1 MNTEGIVLKNV
12 EFDGVLLRAAQVE
25 NIVWVGV
32 RWVCFGIG
40 LSNGQARRQIEN
52 IQKDE
57 LLHRGCR
64 KFATGV
70 FDENNETLAL
80 QLDYLPAWLFK
91 ISITPKM
98 KADHPELVEK
108 LIRYQLKAKDV
119 LARAFLPEISNAPER
134 TEIEELKELKE
145 LKCVVNGLAVQ
156 ITDLYNNVSKM
167 GNLLLDMREHKP
179 ILTIEQK
186 EKAKDSEVSY
196 LWKQKMYEK
205 MDILI
210 ELGKFESRADIM
222 KYIYKY
228 MNRNYGIVW
237 EQEIKDYV
245 DRNNSAKKP
254 STIEAIYDNEMLRSI
269 FDAVLSDMVGEVG
282 EVREAGEVREVGEFR
297 EVGSTDGI
305 KRRKNDSVIVP
316 IDDIIKPLIQKNCDL
331 SNAGMA
337 TYRSVYRY
345 MDENYSVNWKNLQT
359 RYCKKY
365 GIYGDPRKISRK
377 KLIETN
383 ERLRKKFEQ
392 AVNDL
397 LEG

>member
-12 EFDGVLLRAAQVE
+12 EFDGALLRAVQVE

-32 RWVCFGIG
+32 RWVCLGLG
-40 LSNGQARRQIEN
+40 LSRGQINRQIDN

-57 LLHRGCR
+57 ILSRGCT
-64 KFATGV
+64 KFDAGV

-119 LARAFLPEISNAPER
+119 LAQAFLPGKSEEAEKG
-134 TEIEELKELKE
+134 EIEELK
-145 LKCVVNGLAVQ
+145 CAINGLAVQ
-156 ITDLYNNVSKM
+156 INDLYNNVSKM
-167 GNLLLDMREHKP
+167 GNLLIDMREHKP
-179 ILTIEQK
+179 VLTIEQK
-186 EKAKDSEVSY
+186 EKAKASEISY
-196 LWKQKMYEK
+196 LWKQEMYEK

-210 ELGKFESRADIM
+210 ERGKFESRADIM

-245 DRNNSAKKP
+245 DRNNSVKKP

-282 EVREAGEVREVGEFR
+282 EVGETGEVREVGEFR
-297 EVGSTDGI
+297 EADGL
-305 KRRKNDSVIVP
+305 KQRKNDPVIVP

-337 TYRSVYRY
+337 TYRSVYRH

-359 RYCKKY
+359 RHCKKY

>member
-12 EFDGVLLRAAQVE
+12 EFDGALLRAAQVE

-32 RWVCFGIG
+32 RWVCLGIG

-119 LARAFLPEISNAPER
+119 LAQAFLPGKSDEAEKG
-134 TEIEELKELKE
+134 EIEELK
-145 LKCVVNGLAVQ
+145 CAINGLAVQ
-156 ITDLYNNVSKM
+156 INDLYNNVSKM
-167 GNLLLDMREHKP
+167 GNLLIDMREHKP
-179 ILTIEQK
+179 VLTIEQK
-186 EKAKDSEVSY
+186 EKAKASEISY
-196 LWKQKMYEK
+196 LWKQEMYEK

-210 ELGKFESRADIM
+210 ERGKFESRADIM

-245 DRNNSAKKP
+245 DRNNSVKKP

-297 EVGSTDGI
+297 EADGI

-377 KLIETN
+377 KLIEGN
-383 ERLRKKFEQ
+383 EGLRKKFEK

>member
-12 EFDGVLLRAAQVE
+12 EFDGALLRAAQVE

-108 LIRYQLKAKDV
+108 LIRYQLKAKDA
-119 LARAFLPEISNAPER
+119 LAQAFLPGRNEEAEKG
-134 TEIEELKELKE
+134 EIEELK
-145 LKCVVNGLAVQ
+145 CAINGLAVQ
-156 ITDLYNNVSKM
+156 INDLYNNVSKM
-167 GNLLLDMREHKP
+167 GNLLIDMREHKP
-179 ILTIEQK
+179 VLTIEQK
-186 EKAKDSEVSY
+186 EKAKALEISY
-196 LWKQKMYEK
+196 IWKQKMYEK

-210 ELGKFESRADIM
+210 EHGKFESRADIM

-245 DRNNSAKKP
+245 DRNNSVKKP

-297 EVGSTDGI
+297 EADGI

-316 IDDIIKPLIQKNCDL
+316 IDDIIKPLIKKNCDL

-377 KLIETN
+377 KLIEGN
-383 ERLRKKFEQ
+383 EGLRKKFEK

>member
-12 EFDGVLLRAAQVE
+12 EFDGALLRAAQVE

-32 RWVCFGIG
+32 RWVCLGLG
-40 LSNGQARRQIEN
+40 LSRGQINRQIDN

-57 LLHRGCR
+57 ILSRGCT
-64 KFATGV
+64 KFDAGS

-119 LARAFLPEISNAPER
+119 LAQAFLPEISNTPER

-145 LKCVVNGLAVQ
+145 LKCVVNGLAAQ

-179 ILTIEQK
+179 VLTIEQK
-186 EKAKDSEVSY
+186 GKAKASEVSY
-196 LWKQKMYEK
+196 LWKQEMYEK

-210 ELGKFESRADIM
+210 EFGKFESRADIM

-237 EQEIKDYV
+237 EQEIKDYIN
-245 DRNNSAKKP
+245 RNNSDKKP
-254 STIEAIYDNEMLRSI
+254 STIEIIYDNEMLRSI
-269 FDAVLSDMVGEVG
+269 FDAVLSDMEGKVGEVG
-282 EVREAGEVREVGEFR
+282 ETRGAEEFR
-297 EVGSTDGI
+297 EADGI
-305 KRRKNDSVIVP
+305 NQRKNDPVIVP

-337 TYRSVYRY
+337 TYRVVYRH

-377 KLIETN
+377 RLIETN

-397 LEG
+397 LE

>member
-12 EFDGVLLRAAQVE
+12 EFEGALLRAAQVE

-32 RWVCFGIG
+32 RWVCLGLG
-40 LSNGQARRQIEN
+40 LSNGQARRQVEN

-57 LLHRGCR
+57 LLQRGCR

-119 LARAFLPEISNAPER
+119 LAQAFLPAISSKKET
-134 TEIEELKELKE
+134 TEIEELKGM
-145 LKCVVNGLAVQ
+145 VGSLAARFD
-156 ITDLYNNVSKM
+156 DLYNNVSKM

-179 ILTIEQK
+179 VLTIEQK
-186 EKAKDSEVSY
+186 ERAKASEVSY
-196 LWKQKMYEK
+196 LWKQEMYNK
-205 MDILI
+205 MDILV
-210 ELGKFESRADIM
+210 EHGKFESRADIM

-237 EQEIKDYV
+237 EQEIKDYIN
-245 DRNNSAKKP
+245 RNGSSKKP
-254 STIEAIYDNEMLRSI
+254 STIEAIYDNETLRSI
-269 FDAVLSDMVGEVG
+269 FDSVLSDM
-282 EVREAGEVREVGEFR
+282 A
-297 EVGSTDGI
+297 DGYEKKALKKEI
-305 KRRKNDSVIVP
+305 PVIS
-316 IDDIIKPLIQKNCDL
+316 IDEIIQPLIKKNYDL

-337 TYRSVYRY
+337 TYRCMYRY
-345 MDENYSVNWKNLQT
+345 MDENYGINWKNLQT
-359 RYCKKY
+359 RHCKKY

-377 KLIETN
+377 TLIESN
-383 ERLRKKFEQ
+383 ERLRRKFKQ

>member
-12 EFDGVLLRAAQVE
+12 EFDGALLRAAQVE

-119 LARAFLPEISNAPER
+119 LAQAFLPGKSEEAEKG
-134 TEIEELKELKE
+134 EIEELK
-145 LKCVVNGLAVQ
+145 CAINGLAVQ
-156 ITDLYNNVSKM
+156 INDLYNNVSKM
-167 GNLLLDMREHKP
+167 GNLLIDMREHKP
-179 ILTIEQK
+179 VLTIEQK
-186 EKAKDSEVSY
+186 EKAKASEISY
-196 LWKQKMYEK
+196 LWKQEMYEK

-210 ELGKFESRADIM
+210 ERGKFESRADIM

-245 DRNNSAKKP
+245 DRNNSVKKP

-297 EVGSTDGI
+297 EADGI

-383 ERLRKKFEQ
+383 ERLRKKFEK

>member
-12 EFDGVLLRAAQVE
+12 EFDGALLRAAQVE
-25 NIVWVGV
+25 NIVWVGIA
-32 RWVCFGIG
+32 WVCNG
-40 LSNGQARRQIEN
+40 LGFNKNQKDRQIKN
-52 IQKDE
+52 IQTDE
-57 LLHRGCR
+57 LLSQGCV
-64 KFATGV
+64 KFDAGV

-108 LIRYQLKAKDV
+108 LIRYQLKAKDA
-119 LARAFLPEISNAPER
+119 LAQAFLPGRNEEAEKG
-134 TEIEELKELKE
+134 EIEELK
-145 LKCVVNGLAVQ
+145 CAINGLAVQ
-156 ITDLYNNVSKM
+156 INDLYNNVSKM
-167 GNLLLDMREHKP
+167 GNLLIDMREHKP
-179 ILTIEQK
+179 VLTIEQK
-186 EKAKDSEVSY
+186 EKAKALEISY
-196 LWKQKMYEK
+196 IWKQKMYEK

-210 ELGKFESRADIM
+210 EHGKFESRADIM

-245 DRNNSAKKP
+245 DRNNSVKKP

-269 FDAVLSDMVGEVG
+269 FDAVLSDMVGEVC

-297 EVGSTDGI
+297 EADGI

-316 IDDIIKPLIQKNCDL
+316 IDDIIKPLIKKNCDL

-365 GIYGDPRKISRK
+365 GIYGDPRKKKKK
-377 KLIETN
+377 KLIEGN
-383 ERLRKKFEQ
+383 EGLRKKFEK